1 MLWSRTVNSVPSAR
15 SVEHSWLVK
24 SEPTVYSIDDLAR
37 DGRTAWEGVRNF
49 QARNFM
55 RDGMRPGELVLF
67 AHSNAD
73 PSGIAGLAKV
83 ASASYADPSQFDRS
97 SPFFDER
104 ATSTAPRWHLVD
116 LAFVERFR
124 EVLSLERLRREAG
137 LADLL
142 LLKRGTRLSVQPV
155 ALEHLELI
163 LRLAGAKTRT
173 MAQRSPPTGSP
184 STPALARESGRTRAA
199 TTGRGRQQSGTR
211 RKDGKG
217 TARRVPGST
226 G

>member
-1 MLWSRTVNSVPSAR
+1 MLWSRTVSTTPSVRA
-15 SVEHSWLVK
+15 VEHSWLVK
-24 SEPTVYSIDDLAR
+24 SEPTVYSINDLAR

-83 ASASYADPSQFDRS
+83 SSASYADPSQFDPS

-124 EVLSLERLRREAG
+124 EVLSLERLRRERG

-163 LRLAGAKTRT
+163 LRLAAAKTRT
-173 MAQRSPPTGSP
+173 TAQRSPPAASS
-184 STPALARESGRTRAA
+184 STPVPAKGAGRARAA
-199 TTGRGRQQSGTR
+199 TQDAGRRRPPRRTRQR
-211 RKDGKG
+211 
-217 TARRVPGST
+217 P
-226 G
+226 